1 MRGRERKVRSLPP
14 VRDVVGGVNNP
25 TPSRPAPTIAY
36 QSALRPAL
44 PCVYGPVEFQEFRA
58 QLVAIDGLLVAGRL
72 EESFVQL
79 AVAENAAAWADAT
92 PPQLARFARTSVLA
106 LRCNIAR
113 KLTGL
118 SFRDFAVR
126 AAESSLLQWFLR
138 IGEVERVKAPAKS
151 TLERFDKWVTEETM
165 SQVHLKLVGQAV
177 QPASQT
183 APQALGLRE
192 AVDASEVFLDST
204 CLKAPIH
211 FPTDWVL
218 LRDAARTLMKATVLI
233 RRTGLKQRM
242 PQEPL
247 QFLSEMNKLG
257 MAMSACRGQAAS
269 KKRRKR
275 VLRQMK
281 ALEKKIAGH
290 ARAHRELLVT
300 RRAETA
306 LTPRQAQAIVGRID
320 GILAQLPEAV
330 RQAHERIIGGR
341 QVPQADK
348 ILSLYEP
355 DAQVIKRHKAGAEVE
370 FGNKLWLGE
379 TRAGLIVDW
388 ELMDNAK
395 ADTSLVVPAV
405 TRLREA
411 LQLDVKRAWGDRGL
425 FSQANEKALAHRG
438 IKSGLCP
445 RAPEELQKRLASD
458 EELRAGLRRR
468 GSGTEA
474 RMAIFKNCF
483 SGSPCRTKGLAA
495 RKVTVAWALLAHNL
509 WVLARLKLAQEKK
522 AAAAAQQAA

>member
-1 MRGRERKVRSLPP
+1 M
-14 VRDVVGGVNNP
+14 RDVVGGVNNP

-44 PCVYGPVEFQEFRA
+44 PCVYGPIEFREFRA
-58 QLVAIDGLLVAGRL
+58 QLVTIDGLLVAGGF
-72 EESFVQL
+72 EETFVQL
-79 AVAENAAAWADAT
+79 ALAENAAAWADAT
-92 PPQLARFARTSVLA
+92 PRQLERFARTSVLA
-106 LRCNIAR
+106 LRCNVAR

-118 SFRDFAVR
+118 SLRDFAVR

-138 IGEVERVKAPAKS
+138 IGEIDRVKAPGKS
-151 TLERFDKWVTEETM
+151 TLERFDKWVLEETM
-165 SQVHLKLVGQAV
+165 TQVHLKLISQAV
-177 QPASQT
+177 QPAAAT
-183 APQALGLRE
+183 APQPLGLGE

-233 RRTGLKQRM
+233 RREGLTQRM

-257 MAMSACRGQAAS
+257 MAMSACRGRANS
-269 KKRRKR
+269 KKQRKR

-290 ARAHRELLVT
+290 ARAHRELLVA
-300 RRAETA
+300 RRAETT
-306 LTPRQAQAIVGRID
+306 LTEKQAQVIVHRID
-320 GILAQLPEAV
+320 GIMTQLPEAM

-341 QVPQADK
+341 QVPHADK

-355 DAQVIKRHKAGAEVE
+355 DAEVIKRHKAGAEVE
-370 FGNKLWLGE
+370 FGNKLWLAE

-388 ELMDNAK
+388 ELMEKAK
-395 ADTSLVVPAV
+395 ADTALVMPSVK
-405 TRLREA
+405 RLREE
-411 LQLDVKRAWGDRGL
+411 LRLDVKRAWGDRGL
-425 FSQANEKALAHRG
+425 FSQANEKALAQRG
-438 IKSGLCP
+438 IASGLCP
-445 RAPEELQKRLASD
+445 RDPQELQKRLAAD
-458 EELRAGLRRR
+458 AVLRAGWRRR

-474 RMAIFKNCF
+474 RMAIFKNGF
-483 SGSPCRTKGLAA
+483 TGSPCRTKGLAA
-495 RKVTVAWALLAHNL
+495 RKVTLAWAVLAHNL
-509 WVLARLKLAQEKK
+509 WVLARLKLAQEKQV
-522 AAAAAQQAA
+522 AAAAKQAA